1 MNRTGAQKEAPGPLT
16 INASTVELR
25 AVEGS
30 SEIDVRVGEEWVEG
44 AKLHRCF
51 PLSEPE
57 RYISVLGKDGKE
69 RAILDDLNNL
79 DIASRALA
87 ARELDRRYFTPEIE
101 QIESLKQDA
110 GMWRFV
116 VVTQRGESDFWV
128 RNWRDS
134 AFELSANRWIIMSV
148 DGGRY
153 EIPNLEALD
162 IGSRRLLDQL
172 L

>member
-1 MNRTGAQKEAPGPLT
+1 MDAPALT
-16 INASTVELR
+16 VDAGTVTLR

-30 SEIDVRVGEEWVEG
+30 SEIDAIHGGTTIEG
-44 AKLHRCF
+44 ARLHRCF

-57 RYISVLGKDGKE
+57 RFISVLGKDGKE
-69 RAILDDLNNL
+69 RFILDDLNGL
-79 DIASRALA
+79 DVASRAIA
-87 ARELDRRYFTPEIE
+87 AGELDRRYFTPEIE
-101 QIESLKQDA
+101 RILELKQEA

-116 VVTQRGESDFWV
+116 IVTGRGESDFYV

-134 AFELSANRWIIMSV
+134 AFELRPGRWMIASV

-153 EIPNLEALD
+153 EIPDLERLD
-162 IGSRRLLDQL
+162 LGSRRLLDQL